1 MTESVPGFNIEN
13 DDAPPPSR
21 PARVANHDDTNV
33 ILRGVRVPL
42 ASDIGNQFISDS
54 SRNREKLLSDQRLIE
69 KYGLSMDAWK
79 EIAKNQAFRLAVDA
93 EHERRVYSGIGAKE
107 AAASFFIRG
116 PTILNDI
123 MNDKSSNARH
133 KIEAIKELRQTAS
146 PGTEKSDTDVDRVR
160 VVINLGAD
168 TKPFVYEG
176 AVKPTPPKQAK
187 EISDAE
193 TE

>member
-1 MTESVPGFNIEN
+1 MDNTPRTPGFLV
-13 DDAPPPSR
+13 DDPPPPSTHVVK
-21 PARVANHDDTNV
+21 PDTIV
-33 ILRGVRVPL
+33 LRGVPVSL
-42 ASDIGNQFISDS
+42 VSDIGNQFIADA
-54 SRNREKLLSDQRLIE
+54 SRNKEKLLSDQRLIE

-79 EIAKNQAFRLAVDA
+79 EIAQNQAFRLAVDA
-93 EHERRVYSGIGAKE
+93 EHERRVCSGIGAKE

-146 PGTEKSDTDVDRVR
+146 PGTDRPGDDVDRVHI
-160 VVINLGAD
+160 VINLGGDEKLVVDA
-168 TKPFVYEG
+168 P
-176 AVKPTPPKQAK
+176 VKPTPPKEVR